1 MHEYFTKEKIKK
13 VLYLK
18 NEAQYK
24 IKEFVLGLE
33 SLVLIKN
40 SVIELL
46 VDKKMKLQY
55 LGSIIVIRQLK
66 WEAFILTEL
75 DSLVWQNKV
84 ATFKVISY
92 LICRKIA
99 FIS

>member
-66 WEAFILTEL
+66 
-75 DSLVWQNKV
+75 
-84 ATFKVISY
+84 
-92 LICRKIA
+92 
-99 FIS
+99 